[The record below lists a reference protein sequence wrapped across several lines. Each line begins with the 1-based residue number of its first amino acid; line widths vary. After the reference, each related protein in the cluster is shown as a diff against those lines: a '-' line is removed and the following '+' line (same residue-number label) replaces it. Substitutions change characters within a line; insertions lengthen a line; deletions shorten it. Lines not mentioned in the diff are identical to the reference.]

1 MKIENEFGFI
11 DISNKAIRDIAGY
24 AVMGCYG
31 VVGMAR
37 QHAREEFLEILTGK
51 HVSKG
56 VRVSFTE
63 DNKAIIEV
71 FVILEEA
78 IKVSVVAENIID
90 AVKYS
95 VERQTGIKVARVGIN
110 VVGIRVWKWV

>member
-1 MKIENEFGFI
+1 MKIENELGFI
-11 DISNKAIRDIAGY
+11 DISTKAIADIAGY

-37 QHAREEFLEILTGK
+37 QNGREGIIEILSGN

-56 VRVSFTE
+56 VGVHFTE
-63 DNKAIIEV
+63 ERTASIEV
-71 FVILEEA
+71 FVILEQA

-90 AVKYS
+90 AIKYN
-95 VERQTGIKVARVGIN
+95 VETQTGIKVSHVGVN
-110 VVGIRVWKWV
+110 VVGIRI

>member
-1 MKIENEFGFI
+1 MKFENQFGFI
-11 DISNKAIRDIAGY
+11 DISHKAVADIAGN

-37 QHAREEFLEILTGK
+37 QNGREGLLEILSGN

-56 VRVSFTE
+56 VSVQFLE
-63 DNKAIIEV
+63 DESASIEV
-71 FVILEEA
+71 FVILEQA

-90 AVKYS
+90 AIKYQ
-95 VERQTGIKVARVGIN
+95 VEHQTGIKVVHIGVN
-110 VVGIRVWKWV
+110 VVGIRI

>member
-1 MKIENEFGFI
+1 MKLENEFGFI
-11 DISNKAIRDIAGY
+11 DISKKAIADIAGY

-31 VVGMAR
+31 VVGMAHQR
-37 QHAREEFLEILTGK
+37 GRDGLIEILSGK

-56 VRVSFTE
+56 VNVRFNE
-63 DNKAIIEV
+63 HEKAVIEV
-71 FVILEEA
+71 FVILEQA

-95 VERQTGIKVARVGIN
+95 VEKQTGIKVARISVN
-110 VVGIRVWKWV
+110 VVSIRM

>member
-11 DISNKAIRDIAGY
+11 DISRKAIADIAGY

-37 QHAREEFLEILTGK
+37 QNGREGILEILSGK

-56 VRVSFTE
+56 VRVTFTE
-63 DNKAIIEV
+63 NDTVEIEV
-71 FVILEEA
+71 FVILEQA

-95 VERQTGIKVARVGIN
+95 VERQTGVDVSRIGVN
-110 VVGIRVWKWV
+110 VVGIRM

>member
-1 MKIENEFGFI
+1 MKIENELGFI
-11 DISNKAIRDIAGY
+11 DISTKAIADITGY

-37 QHAREEFLEILTGK
+37 QHGREGLIEILTGK

-56 VRVSFTE
+56 VSVRFTE
-63 DNKAIIEV
+63 KKTAIIDV
-71 FVILEEA
+71 FVILEQA

-90 AVKYS
+90 AIKYS
-95 VERQTGIKVARVGIN
+95 VERQTGIKVSRIGVN
-110 VVGIRVWKWV
+110 VVGIRI